1 MAENED
7 GHEERQGPAGGGA
20 GDGGHGSP
28 AAAAHG
34 GGGAGAAEMA
44 AARQGRS
51 YAVRAE
57 LRAGRRCAGHRRR
70 RRRRRQGMAVSTGER
85 RWRDSRRVR
94 AGRRRNHEKHGGG

>member
-7 GHEERQGPAGGGA
+7 GHEGRQGLTRGGA

-28 AAAAHG
+28 VAAAHG

-44 AARQGRS
+44 VAWQGRS
-51 YAVRAE
+51 YVVLAE

-70 RRRRRQGMAVSTGER
+70 RRRQSAAVSTGER
-85 RWRDSRRVR
+85 RWRDFR
-94 AGRRRNHEKHGGG
+94 